1 MLHVSYVV
9 VILAYFL
16 RGILQ
21 MQTKLLLFH
30 SRVKSFHHMLVTFPI
45 PKAVGN
51 QGGDFEE
58 KNILKVISSEFPC
71 DGKREFSMGCEC
83 GKRNVTDE
91 IEKHCQTSA
100 RIEGGGKGSIFFHLG
115 LTPSLT
121 ERQNLSVCE
130 ISK

>member
-16 RGILQ
+16 REILQ
-21 MQTKLLLFH
+21 MQTKL
-30 SRVKSFHHMLVTFPI
+30 KSFHHILVIFPI
-45 PKAVGN
+45 PKAFAN
-51 QGGDFEE
+51 EGGDFEE

-71 DGKREFSMGCEC
+71 DGKREFTMGCEC

-91 IEKHCQTSA
+91 IEKHCQASA
-100 RIEGGGKGSIFFHLG
+100 RIEGGGKGSIFF

-121 ERQNLSVCE
+121 ERQNLNVFE
-130 ISK
+130 VSK